1 MNLKNSP
8 PFLLDILP
16 DTYQHLR
23 LIYTKYEEKLSV
35 LNSNEYFKIFIENL
49 QKKCKQ
55 AVKLFKDGK
64 ENMFDESSH
73 HRRNLVKSQKCHLN
87 KVFSSLS
94 DNLI

>member
-23 LIYTKYEEKLSV
+23 LIYTKYEDKLSV

-55 AVKLFKDGK
+55 VRL
-64 ENMFDESSH
+64 E
-73 HRRNLVKSQKCHLN
+73 RNKHSMCTVNTWKPTIQ
-87 KVFSSLS
+87 FTETFQ
-94 DNLI
+94 I